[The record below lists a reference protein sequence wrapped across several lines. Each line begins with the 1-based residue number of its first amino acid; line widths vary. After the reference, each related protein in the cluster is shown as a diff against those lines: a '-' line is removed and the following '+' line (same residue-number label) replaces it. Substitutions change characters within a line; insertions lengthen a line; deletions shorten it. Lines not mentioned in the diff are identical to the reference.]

1 MNQPLDG
8 ALDLAHR
15 GFSVIPVPFKE
26 KGPRIKAWQTL
37 RLSADDLPRYFNG
50 RPMNMGIMTGEPSGN
65 LVDIDLD
72 CPEAVKLASRYL
84 PPTGAI
90 FGRESNPRSH
100 WLYRVKTD
108 IDTTRHKDPH
118 DGTTII
124 EIRGI
129 GAQTVAPG
137 SVHPSGEAVR
147 WDEGDEPA
155 VVDADELR
163 KAVEAIYRAVLRKRG
178 RPIPEAD
185 PNPPLPAGTRHT
197 ATTATIQATDDP
209 KVIDRAA
216 KYLDR
221 CEPAISGQGGHG
233 SLLYAACRLVNGFAL
248 TEDAALA
255 LLRDRYN
262 PRCVPPWSDAELLHK
277 VQEAGKIAHNEPR
290 GHLLNDDRPE
300 VSRATASTGSTQAD
314 RPKQAPASL
323 IVRNFADIEREEI
336 DYLWHG
342 VIACRKLTMFAGD
355 PGLGKS
361 FLTCDL
367 AARVSSGRDFPCGM
381 ANPNGPGRVLMLN
394 CEDDAGD
401 TIKGRLEDAGANV
414 ALVDW
419 IDGAKVGERDQGFQ
433 IDAHLDLL
441 EAYIREHPDTRLV
454 TIDPVTAFGGD
465 KDADKNHD
473 VRALLRPLQEMAMRT
488 GVAVVIVS
496 HFNKSSGASKAYR
509 TNGSIGWTAAVRMAW
524 GFAADP
530 DDESR
535 RIMFPIK
542 SNIAAN
548 DGGFAFTI
556 AEDDAGRVALA
567 WEPDRVTVNADEL
580 LQPSTGREMSE
591 AMAEA
596 VAFLQ
601 TELAHGSMRS
611 KDLYRAARDAGISEA
626 TLRRAKDKAGVI
638 ADKDK
643 GTLNGVW
650 RWMLAPKALSK
661 MPTRQNLSAF
671 GSDGASSGFEGDP
684 PPEDDQGDLPI

>member
-1 MNQPLDG
+1 MNHTLED
-8 ALDLAHR
+8 AFDLAHR
-15 GFSVIPVPFKE
+15 GFSVIPVPHCK
-26 KGPRIKAWQTL
+26 KGPTLKGWQNL
-37 RLSADDLPRYFNG
+37 RLTADDLPRYFNG
-50 RPMNMGIMTGEPSGN
+50 QPSNFGILLGEPSGY
-65 LVDIDLD
+65 LVDVDLD
-72 CPEAVKLASRYL
+72 CPEAVELAPKYL
-84 PPTGAI
+84 PTTGAI

-100 WLYRVKTD
+100 WLFRVGTD
-108 IDTTRHKDPH
+108 IETTRHKDPH

-124 EIRGI
+124 ELRGI

-147 WDEGDEPA
+147 WDEGDDPA
-155 VVDADELR
+155 VVDADELL

-185 PNPPLPAGTRHT
+185 PSPPLPVETRHT
-197 ATTATIQATDDP
+197 ATTATLQATDDP

-216 KYLDR
+216 KYLDAMPP
-221 CEPAISGQGGHG
+221 CIEKQSGDDH
-233 SLLYAACRLVNGFAL
+233 LLYAACRLTNGFAL
-248 TEDAALA
+248 TDDAALD
-255 LLRDRYN
+255 LLRTVFN
-262 PRCVPPWSDAELLHK
+262 PRCQPPWPDHRLVYK
-277 VQEAGKIAHNEPR
+277 VEQSRKVSHNEPR

-300 VSRATASTGSTQAD
+300 ASKPTSSTGKNEPD

-336 DYLWHG
+336 DWLWEG
-342 VIACRKLTMFAGD
+342 VIARGKLTMFAGD

-367 AARVSSGRDFPCGM
+367 AARVSSGRNFPCGM
-381 ANPNGPGRVLMLN
+381 VNPNGPGRVLMLN

-401 TIKGRLEDAGANV
+401 TMKGRLEDAGANV

-441 EAYIREHPDTRLV
+441 EAYIRDHPDTRLV

-465 KDADKNHD
+465 KDSDKNHD
-473 VRALLRPLQEMAMRT
+473 VRSLLRPLQEMATRT

-556 AEDDAGRVALA
+556 AEDGAGRVALA
-567 WEPDRVTVNADEL
+567 WEADRVIVNADEL

-591 AMAEA
+591 EMAEA

-611 KDLYRAARDAGISEA
+611 KDLYRAASEAGISKS
-626 TLRRAKDKAGVI
+626 TLQRAKARAGVVS
-638 ADKDK
+638 DKDK
-643 GTLNGVW
+643 GTLNGGW
-650 RWMLAPKALSK
+650 RWMLAPKMSSK

-671 GSDGASSGFEGDP
+671 GSDGESSGFEGDP
-684 PPEDDQGDLPI
+684 SPEDDQDDLPV